1 MTACAGSE
9 GRSVPRTSGCSEKA
23 AGRPRPAGS
32 HLLPG
37 GPHRPLAPRSLGS
50 PDSEPS
56 PGPARPGPGLPF
68 CTALTSHATAA
79 PGGAEAGP
87 GGGSRRDGRGGSPG
101 RGAGGSPGRGW
112 VPQRRFQLFRCLKL
126 APAER
131 CGHVTER
138 RQSAPAC
145 LRVPAPNARRP
156 EERRPRPGGRVR
168 RSPGLEGRREGRA
181 GGGQRAAPPRLSQGV
196 PVVDFLPGQ
205 RTSLCRWATRSA
217 SPGLRSS
224 PRCCAAPAAGSCPA
238 GAPPRPASRKTG
250 VHLLTG
256 QTLRSRRHGGRSGRP
271 FPRPTVWWRGST
283 EGDKQTGR
291 ILAAEEQ
298 VRGG

>member
-1 MTACAGSE
+1 MIACAGSE

-23 AGRPRPAGS
+23 AGRPRPTGS

-37 GPHRPLAPRSLGS
+37 GPHHPLAPRSPGS

-56 PGPARPGPGLPF
+56 PGPARPGTSFLHR
-68 CTALTSHATAA
+68 THLTRH
-79 PGGAEAGP
+79 GC
-87 GGGSRRDGRGGSPG
+87 SRRGRGRPG
-101 RGAGGSPGRGW
+101 RRVPEGRPGWEPEVGCGGSPGRGW

-138 RQSAPAC
+138 HQSAPAC

-181 GGGQRAAPPRLSQGV
+181 GGGQRAAPPRL
-196 PVVDFLPGQ
+196 LPGSLRGRLPSGAAHVTLPVGDPLGQ
-205 RTSLCRWATRSA
+205 PWSPVQPSVLRGPGCGCSAPSSLEGDWCSFTYRTDFTEPETRWQIGTSL
-217 SPGLRSS
+217 PGAHRLVERE
-224 PRCCAAPAAGSCPA
+224 
-238 GAPPRPASRKTG
+238 
-250 VHLLTG
+250 
-256 QTLRSRRHGGRSGRP
+256 HGMR
-271 FPRPTVWWRGST
+271 
-283 EGDKQTGR
+283 
-291 ILAAEEQ
+291 
-298 VRGG
+298 

>member
-1 MTACAGSE
+1 MLGE
-9 GRSVPRTSGCSEKA
+9 GGGKA
-23 AGRPRPAGS
+23 RPAGS

-37 GPHRPLAPRSLGS
+37 GPHHPLAPRSPGS

-56 PGPARPGPGLPF
+56 PGPARPGTSFPHR
-68 CTALTSHATAA
+68 THLTRH
-79 PGGAEAGP
+79 GC
-87 GGGSRRDGRGGSPG
+87 SRRGRGRPG
-101 RGAGGSPGRGW
+101 RRVPEGRPGWEPGAGCRGGNPGRGW

-145 LRVPAPNARRP
+145 LRVPAPNAQRP

-181 GGGQRAAPPRLSQGV
+181 GGGQWAAPPRLFQGAS
-196 PVVDFLPGQ
+196 VVDFLPGQ

-217 SPGLRSS
+217 SPSLRSS
-224 PRCCAAPAAGSCPA
+224 PRCCASPAAGSCPA
-238 GAPPRPASRKTG
+238 GAPPRPVSRETG
-250 VHLLTG
+250 IHLLTG

-271 FPRPTVWWRGST
+271 FPGPTVWWRGST
-283 EGDKQTGR
+283 E
-291 ILAAEEQ
+291 
-298 VRGG
+298 